1 MLSPEQLRVRGR
13 KLDRLNVRVARARRA
28 MHRGAILHLQYT
40 PTATW
45 RLSNGRRLDGETARI
60 LLISDPQ
67 IEPRDRSLF
76 PNITHPQTFQYKET
90 RHG

>member
-1 MLSPEQLRVRGR
+1 MRPEHLRNRAH
-13 KLDRLNVRVARARRA
+13 KLDRLNARVRKARRA

-45 RLSNGRRLDGETARI
+45 RLSNGQRLDDEAARV
-60 LLISDPQ
+60 LISDPH

-76 PNITHPQTFQYKET
+76 PNTHPQTFQYKET
-90 RHG
+90 NHV